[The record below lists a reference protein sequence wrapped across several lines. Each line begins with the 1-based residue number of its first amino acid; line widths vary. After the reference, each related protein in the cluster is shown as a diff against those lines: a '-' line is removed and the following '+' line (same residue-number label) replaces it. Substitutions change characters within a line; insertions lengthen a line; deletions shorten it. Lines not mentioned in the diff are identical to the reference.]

1 MLRHAQEEAF
11 FEEGNAM
18 NLMIVED
25 ELRLRNSLAN
35 NIPWEEHGIEVVG
48 LAGNGQEALAIAERK
63 RPDIML
69 LDVQMPGMD
78 GLTLVRTLRQKQ
90 ESRIFMKFIILSGH
104 DNFGFAQNAMA
115 QGVSRYL
122 LKPAGEAEILG
133 AVLEAGEE
141 LRRELEEW
149 QKQAALQEKW
159 REHLPLLQ
167 NGFFQRWAEGGY
179 GRAELIRR
187 ARDYS
192 IDLPADARLAAA
204 VVDLDP
210 LPEGQASQ
218 ELQAGHDGSGRD
230 EPLLAFSLQCMARDM
245 LPEPA
250 CYASSDMEG
259 KLLLVFLLPPRE
271 EEKEAL
277 LRVGASLVR
286 LLSHAKEVLKATF
299 SAGVSGSTGSL
310 EELGP
315 LVNEARRALRE
326 RMVYGSDIVI
336 PYREQGLA
344 DRGMEAQPGLEKAL
358 EIALETADEEK
369 AMEAL
374 TGLWESG
381 LGRAGSAEEVHETVL
396 YLSSLFVRIIQKQG
410 WSVRQVVEGDMDY
423 FLHVRLLG
431 TREETWSWLTRTV
444 KKIAAFVR
452 RERSTTSN
460 QVVKAILAIVDQEID
475 RDITL
480 HMVADRMYVNSSY
493 LSRLFKQETGV
504 PFSAYVLERKMEK
517 AKSILQEGGKVY
529 DAARLVGY
537 RDVSYFTKVFRKYW
551 GVTPGEMKS

>member
-1 MLRHAQEEAF
+1 
-11 FEEGNAM
+11 M

-48 LAGNGQEALAIAERK
+48 LAGNGQEALAIVERK

-122 LKPAGEAEILG
+122 LKPAGEKEILD

-179 GRAELIRR
+179 SLPELLRR

-192 IDLPADARLAAA
+192 LDLPSDARLAAA

-210 LPEGQASQ
+210 ITGDGVGD
-218 ELQAGHDGSGRD
+218 AGGRDD

-250 CYASSDMEG
+250 CYASGDLEG
-259 KLLLVFLLPPRE
+259 KLLLIFLLPPQEDER
-271 EEKEAL
+271 EAL

-299 SAGVSGSTGSL
+299 SAGVCGRTGSV

-315 LVNEARRALRE
+315 LVQEARRALRE
-326 RMVYGSDIVI
+326 RMVYGTDIVI
-336 PYREQGLA
+336 PYREQGRTNKA
-344 DRGMEAQPGLEKAL
+344 MESQPNLEKML
-358 EIALETADEEK
+358 EIALETADEDK

-374 TGLWESG
+374 AGLWEAG

-396 YLSSLFVRIIQKQG
+396 YLSSLFIRIIQKQG
-410 WSVRQVVEGDMDY
+410 WSVRQVVEGEMDN
-423 FLHVRLLG
+423 FLHVRLLD

-444 KKIAAFVR
+444 KKIAAFIR
-452 RERSTTSN
+452 KERSTTSN
-460 QVVKAILAIVDQEID
+460 QVVKSILAIVDQEID

-504 PFSAYVLERKMEK
+504 PFSTYVLERKMEK

>member
-1 MLRHAQEEAF
+1 MDKEDK
-11 FEEGNAM
+11 GM

-48 LAGNGQEALAIAERK
+48 LAGNGQEALAMVERK

-90 ESRIFMKFIILSGH
+90 ETRIFMKFIILSGH

-122 LKPAGEAEILG
+122 LKPAGEKEILD

-159 REHLPLLQ
+159 QEHLPLLQ
-167 NGFFQRWAEGGY
+167 NGFFQRWADGGY
-179 GRAELIRR
+179 GLAELLRR
-187 ARDYS
+187 ARDYN
-192 IDLPADARLAAA
+192 IELPEDSRLAAA
-204 VVDLDP
+204 LVGLDP
-210 LPEGQASQ
+210 APGGEEA
-218 ELQAGHDGSGRD
+218 AGRDD

-245 LPEPA
+245 LPEPG
-250 CYASSDMEG
+250 CYASGDLEG
-259 KLLLVFLLPPRE
+259 KLLLIFLLPPGEDER
-271 EEKEAL
+271 EAL

-299 SAGVSGSTGSL
+299 SAGVCGRTGGL

-315 LVNEARRALRE
+315 LVQEARRALRE
-326 RMVYGSDIVI
+326 RMVYGTDIVI
-336 PYREQGLA
+336 PYRE
-344 DRGMEAQPGLEKAL
+344 RGRANKAMESQPTLEKAL
-358 EIALETADEEK
+358 EIALETADEDK

-374 TGLWESG
+374 TGLWEAG
-381 LGRAGSAEEVHETVL
+381 LGRAESAEEVHETVL

-410 WSVRQVVEGDMDY
+410 WSVRQVVEGDMDN
-423 FLHVRLLG
+423 FLHVRLLD

-452 RERSTTSN
+452 KERSTTSN
-460 QVVKAILAIVDQEID
+460 QVVKSILAIVDQEID

-504 PFSAYVLERKMEK
+504 SFSSYVLERKMEK

-551 GVTPGEMKS
+551 GVTPGEMKI

>member
-1 MLRHAQEEAF
+1 
-11 FEEGNAM
+11 M
-18 NLMIVED
+18 NLIIVED

-48 LAGNGQEALAIAERK
+48 LAGNGQEALAIVERK

-90 ESRIFMKFIILSGH
+90 ETRNFMKFIILSGH

-122 LKPAGEAEILG
+122 LKPAGEKEILD

-167 NGFFQRWAEGGY
+167 NGFFQRWADGGY
-179 GRAELIRR
+179 SLTELVRR
-187 ARDYS
+187 ARDYN
-192 IDLPADARLAAA
+192 IDLSADNRLAAA
-204 VVDLDP
+204 LVDLDP
-210 LPEGQASQ
+210 AAEGKDAT
-218 ELQAGHDGSGRD
+218 GRD
-230 EPLLAFSLQCMARDM
+230 EPLLAFSLQFMARDM
-245 LPEPA
+245 LPEPG
-250 CYASSDMEG
+250 CYASTDMEG
-259 KLLLVFLLPPRE
+259 KLLLIFLLAPQEDER
-271 EEKEAL
+271 EAL

-299 SAGVSGSTGSL
+299 SAGVCGRIGSL

-315 LVNEARRALRE
+315 LAQEARRALRE
-326 RMVYGSDIVI
+326 RMVYGTDIVI
-336 PYREQGLA
+336 PYREQGRA
-344 DRGMEAQPGLEKAL
+344 DRGMEFPPSLEKAL

-369 AMEAL
+369 AMDAL
-374 TGLWESG
+374 TGLWEAG

-410 WSVRQVVEGDMDY
+410 WSVRQVVEGDMDN

-431 TREETWSWLTRTV
+431 TREEAWSWLTRTV
-444 KKIAAFVR
+444 KKISAFVR
-452 RERSTTSN
+452 KERSTTSN
-460 QVVKAILAIVDQEID
+460 QVVKAILSIVDQEID

-504 PFSAYVLERKMEK
+504 PFSTYVLERKMEK

>member
-1 MLRHAQEEAF
+1 
-11 FEEGNAM
+11 M

-48 LAGNGQEALAIAERK
+48 IAGNGQEALAIVERK

-78 GLTLVRTLRQKQ
+78 GLTLVRTLRQRQ
-90 ESRIFMKFIILSGH
+90 ETRNFMKFIILSGH
-104 DNFGFAQNAMA
+104 DNFGFAQSAMA
-115 QGVSRYL
+115 ERVSRYL
-122 LKPAGEAEILG
+122 LKPAGEKEILE
-133 AVLEAGEE
+133 AVLVAGEE
-141 LRRELEEW
+141 LRHELEEW

-167 NGFFQRWAEGGY
+167 NGFFQRWADGGY
-179 GRAELIRR
+179 GLAELTRR
-187 ARDYS
+187 ARDYN
-192 IDLPADARLAAA
+192 IHLPANARLAAA
-204 VVDLDP
+204 LVDLDP
-210 LPEGQASQ
+210 LPEEEAV
-218 ELQAGHDGSGRD
+218 AGRD
-230 EPLLAFSLQCMARDM
+230 EPLLAFSLQYMARDM

-250 CYASSDMEG
+250 CYTSSDMEG
-259 KLLLVFLLPPRE
+259 KLLLIFLLPPE
-271 EEKEAL
+271 EDEREAL
-277 LRVGASLVR
+277 LRVGASLVS

-299 SAGVSGSTGSL
+299 SAGVCGRIGNL

-315 LVNEARRALRE
+315 LAQEARRALQE
-326 RMVYGSDIVI
+326 RMVYGTDIVI
-336 PYREQGLA
+336 PYREQGQA
-344 DRGMEAQPGLEKAL
+344 ERTVEFQPNLEKTL

-369 AMEAL
+369 AMLAL
-374 TGLWESG
+374 TGLWEAS
-381 LGRAGSAEEVHETVL
+381 LGRAESAEEVHETVL

-410 WSVRQVVEGDMDY
+410 WSVRRVVEGDMDN
-423 FLHVRLLG
+423 FLHVSLLG

-444 KKIAAFVR
+444 KKIAAFIR
-452 RERSTTSN
+452 KERSKTSN
-460 QVVKAILAIVDQEID
+460 QTVKAILEIVDQEID

-504 PFSAYVLERKMEK
+504 PFSSYVLERKMEK
-517 AKSILQEGGKVY
+517 AKTILQEGGKVY

-551 GVTPGEMKS
+551 GVTPGEMKI